1 MAKIHSFGRYVKE
14 EMMEQQ
20 ERRGEKLLTRNFTLL
35 LLGQVFSLLGNGA
48 LRFALSMYVLEKTG
62 SAAVFGTLLAVS
74 MVPTILLTPFGGVLA
89 DRIDRRKIMVGLDL
103 TSGVAVLAAAAAFA
117 DGRGIAVT
125 AALLMV
131 LSILGAFESPT
142 VQACVPQMLSGENVL
157 RGNAAVNQVAAISG
171 LVTPFL
177 GSLLYTACGVRPVLA
192 GAGICFLLTAALEC
206 FIRLPKTARVQGQR
220 LGDVLREDLLGS
232 ARFLVRERRE
242 VLELLLFSA
251 VVGALISGA
260 AIVGL
265 PYLIRTSLGL
275 SAQLY
280 GAAESAMGLAAL
292 LGGAAAGLLAVRLPF
307 RQINWLVAGVGLC
320 ALLGGVALAVPVGAM
335 GQYGALVILF
345 CIAQAMACTFSIFAV
360 SAIQQRTPEHMT
372 GKVMACVSA
381 ISMCAQPL
389 GQLAYG
395 LWFDVSPGWVVLVV
409 SGVSIFAL
417 GIGSRR
423 LFKKW

>member
-1 MAKIHSFGRYVKE
+1 
-14 EMMEQQ
+14 MEQQ

-103 TSGVAVLAAAAAFA
+103 TSGAAVLAAAAAFA

-251 VVGALISGA
+251 MVGALISGA

-292 LGGAAAGLLAVRLPF
+292 LGGAAAGLLAVRLSF
-307 RQINWLVAGVGLC
+307 RRINWLVAGVGLC

>member
-1 MAKIHSFGRYVKE
+1 
-14 EMMEQQ
+14 MEQQ

-251 VVGALISGA
+251 MVGALISGA

-292 LGGAAAGLLAVRLPF
+292 LGGAAAGLLAVRLSF
-307 RQINWLVAGVGLC
+307 RRINWLVAGVGLC

-395 LWFDVSPGWVVLVV
+395 LWFDISPGWVVLVV